1 MSRKNKNYR
10 EESEKKRKPEMEG
23 DEPFSRDEELC
34 HKDELRATLT
44 KLYDD
49 VEKAVTGQT
58 DRVNDTLD
66 YWDMYNCILGGK
78 QYYNGTSKIFLP
90 LVHNAVNA
98 RKTRFT
104 NQIFPSSQRNVEVI
118 SEDSNIPNGLVSLIE
133 HYIRKAKLR
142 TQIIPALVKNG
153 DIEGQYTVYVDWIE
167 NKRDVVYKRF
177 KPLEIE
183 LAEDELMEDDDE
195 QIEDIVE
202 EEVTHAYP
210 SVEVLSDADFVVFP
224 ATSNSIEEAMEVGG
238 GAVIL
243 RRWSKATIKQKI
255 ADGLIDKE
263 GGDALLAV
271 MGAQQQGGQPKDTAK
286 AMTDAAGIK
295 KDARGSFALVYEVWT
310 KLSYKLPGD
319 HKPKKRI
326 YKIFFGGPNAFLSC
340 KRNPWW
346 SDKLPIISTPV
357 EKVVGSFKGK
367 SKISAGVSDLQ
378 ILANDAVN
386 EGMDSAAYALLPIV
400 MTDPEK
406 NPRVS
411 SMIMSLAAIWETS
424 PNDTQ
429 FAQFPQLWREA
440 FDIIGAAKAEI
451 NQTLSVSP
459 AAITQALGKKKP
471 SQAEI
476 AMEQQVDI
484 LTTSDAVTNIEEG
497 ILTPMLQRMLELD
510 HQHRNDSLLIQQFGE
525 MGVSASM
532 ERVEP
537 IQFHRRWELR
547 WFGVEAAR
555 AAAQVQQQISA
566 VNVLRGI
573 PPELYEGY
581 KLSLVPV
588 IKQLVENVFGH
599 RLAPH
604 IFIDVRAQLAK
615 DARVE
620 NMNLYH
626 GEMVIP
632 NEMDNHQ
639 QHMAM
644 HQQSAQELG
653 DPHRT
658 FEMHVQM
665 HKLMMQKQEQARMQA
680 QQPKGVPG
688 APGGAPQG
696 QQEPGLPGQGAVPR
710 GPNAQNQQPNGAIP
724 QDQMAAAGSPMMPR
738 RMG

>member
-1 MSRKNKNYR
+1 MAKKPNKNYR
-10 EESEKKRKPEMEG
+10 EEPDKSKSKPEMEG

-34 HKDELRATLT
+34 QKEELQETLR
-44 KLYDD
+44 KLYTD
-49 VEKAVTGQT
+49 VEKAVTGQQ
-58 DRVNDTLD
+58 DRTNDILD
-66 YWDMYNCILGGK
+66 YWDMNNCILTGK
-78 QYYNGTSKIFLP
+78 QYYNGTSKIHLP

-104 NQIFPSSQRNVEVI
+104 NQIFPSSQRNIEVI
-118 SEDSNIPNGLVSLIE
+118 SEDANIPNSLVSLIE

-142 TQIIPALVKNG
+142 TQIVPALIKNG
-153 DIEGQYTVYVDWIE
+153 DIEGQYTIYVDWIQ
-167 NKRDVVYKRF
+167 NKRDVVYKKF

-183 LAEDELMEDDDE
+183 LAEDELMEDEDE
-195 QIEDIVE
+195 EIEDIVE
-202 EEVTHAYP
+202 EEVTHQYP
-210 SVEVLSDADFVVFP
+210 SVEVISDADFAVFP
-224 ATSNSIEEAMEVGG
+224 ATSASIEQALEVGG

-255 ADGLIDKE
+255 EDGLIDE
-263 GGDALLAV
+263 DAGQALLAV
-271 MGAQQQGGQPKDTAK
+271 MGEQQQGGQPRDTAK

-295 KDARGSFALVYEVWT
+295 KDARGTFALVYEVWA
-310 KLSYKLPGD
+310 KLAYKLPGD
-319 HKPKKRI
+319 EKAKKRI
-326 YKIFFGGPNAFLSC
+326 YKMFFGGPEIFLSC

-367 SKISAGVSDLQ
+367 SKISAGVADLQ

-400 MTDPEK
+400 MTDPER
-406 NPRVS
+406 NPKIG

-424 PNDTQ
+424 PDDTK
-429 FAQFPQLWREA
+429 FAQFPQLWKEA
-440 FDIIGAAKAEI
+440 FEIIAAAKAEI

-471 SQAEI
+471 NQAEI
-476 AMEQQVDI
+476 AQEQQVDI
-484 LTTSDAVTNIEEG
+484 LTTSDAVTNLEEG

-510 HQHRNDSLLIQQFGE
+510 HQHRNTALLVRQYGE
-525 MGVSASM
+525 MGIAASM

-537 IQFHRRWELR
+537 VQFHRRWELK

-555 AAAQVQQQISA
+555 VAAQVQQQISA
-566 VNVLRGI
+566 INVMRGI
-573 PPELYEGY
+573 PPEMYEGY

-588 IKQLVENVFGH
+588 LKQLVENTFGH

-604 IFIDVRAQLAK
+604 IFIDMRKQLSK

-620 NMNLYH
+620 NMGLYQ
-626 GEMVIP
+626 GELIMP

-639 QHMAM
+639 QHMAVHTQAM
-644 HQQSAQELG
+644 QELG
-653 DPHRT
+653 DPHRS
-658 FEMHVQM
+658 FEVHMHMHQM
-665 HKLMMQKQEQARMQA
+665 MLQKQAMMQQAKQ
-680 QQPKGVPG
+680 GTPG
-688 APGGAPQG
+688 APGGAG
-696 QQEPGLPGQGAVPR
+696 QPGLPGQGAKAQ
-710 GPNAQNQQPNGAIP
+710 GPNGQVQSPNGSIS
-724 QDQMAAAGSPMMPR
+724 QDQMAAAGSPMPPR

>member
-1 MSRKNKNYR
+1 MSTKKPKNFR
-10 EESEKKRKPEMEG
+10 EEADKSKASPEMEG
-23 DEPFSRDEELC
+23 DEPFSRDAELC
-34 HKDELRATLT
+34 HKSELQETLR
-44 KLYDD
+44 KLYSD
-49 VEKAVTGQT
+49 VEKAVTGQQERT
-58 DRVNDTLD
+58 NNTLD
-66 YWDMYNCILGGK
+66 YWDMYNCILSGK
-78 QYYNGTSKIFLP
+78 QFYNGTSKIFLP

-98 RKTRFT
+98 RKTRFA
-104 NQIFPSSQRNVEVI
+104 NQIFPSSQRNIEVI
-118 SEDSNIPNGLVSLIE
+118 SEDSDIPNSLVSLIE

-142 TQIIPALVKNG
+142 TQCIPALIKNG
-153 DIEGQYTVYVDWIE
+153 DVEGQYTIYVDWIE
-167 NKRDVVYKRF
+167 NKRDVVYKKF

-183 LAEDELMEDDDE
+183 LAEGELQEDEDE
-195 QIEDIVE
+195 QVEDIVE
-202 EEVTHAYP
+202 EEVTHQYP
-210 SVEVLSDADFVVFP
+210 SVEVISDADFAVFP
-224 ATSNSIEEAMEVGG
+224 ATSNSIEEALEKGG

-243 RRWSKATIKQKI
+243 RRWSKATINQKI
-255 ADGLIDKE
+255 ADELIDE
-263 GGDALLAV
+263 DAGKSLLAV
-271 MGAQQQGGQPKDTAK
+271 MGERQQGGQPRDTAK

-295 KDARGSFALVYEVWT
+295 KDARGTFALVYEVWA

-319 HKPKKRI
+319 KKAKKRI
-326 YKIFFGGPNAFLSC
+326 YKMFFGGPEIFLSC
-340 KRNPWW
+340 RRNPWW

-367 SKISAGVSDLQ
+367 SKISAGVADLQ

-406 NPRVS
+406 NPKIG

-429 FAQFPQLWREA
+429 FAQFPALWKES
-440 FDIIGAAKAEI
+440 FEIIASAKSEI
-451 NQTLSVSP
+451 NQTLSISP
-459 AAITQALGKKKP
+459 AALTQALGKKKP
-471 SQAEI
+471 NQAEI
-476 AMEQQVDI
+476 AQEQQVDI
-484 LTTSDAVTNIEEG
+484 LTTSDAVTNLEEG

-510 HQHRNDSLLIQQFGE
+510 HQHRNTALLVRQYGE
-525 MGVSASM
+525 MGISASM

-537 IQFHRRWELR
+537 VQFHRRWELR

-555 AAAQVQQQISA
+555 VASQVQQQISA

-573 PPELYEGY
+573 PPEMYDGY

-588 IKQLVENVFGH
+588 IKQLVENTFGH

-604 IFIDVRAQLAK
+604 VFIDLRKQLAK

-620 NMNLYH
+620 NMGLYQ
-626 GEMVIP
+626 GEMITP

-644 HQQSAQELG
+644 HKQSAQELG

-658 FEMHVQM
+658 FEVHMQM
-665 HKLMMQKQEQARMQA
+665 HQIMLQKQAQA
-680 QQPKGVPG
+680 QQAKQQGNPG
-688 APGGAPQG
+688 APGGAG
-696 QQEPGLPGQGAVPR
+696 QPGLPGQGAQAQ
-710 GPNAQNQQPNGAIP
+710 GPNQQAQQPNGAIQ
-724 QDQMAAAGSPMMPR
+724 QDQMASAGAPMPPR

>member
-1 MSRKNKNYR
+1 MATKKPSKNFR
-10 EESEKKRKPEMEG
+10 EEADKGKAKPEMEG
-23 DEPFSRDEELC
+23 EEPFSRDEELC
-34 HKDELRATLT
+34 HKTELRETLT
-44 KLYDD
+44 KLYND
-49 VEKAVTGQT
+49 VEKAVTGQQ
-58 DRVNDTLD
+58 DRTNDTLD
-66 YWDMYNCILGGK
+66 YWDMYNCILSGK

-98 RKTRFT
+98 RKTRFA

-118 SEDSNIPNGLVSLIE
+118 SEDADIPNSLVSLIE
-133 HYIRKAKLR
+133 HYIRKARLR
-142 TQIIPALVKNG
+142 TQVIPALIKNG
-153 DIEGQYTVYVDWIE
+153 DVEGQYTIYIDWIT
-167 NKRDVVYKRF
+167 NKRDVVYKKM

-183 LAEDELMEDDDE
+183 LAEDELMEDEDE
-195 QIEDIVE
+195 QVEDIVE
-202 EEVTHAYP
+202 EEVIHQHP
-210 SVEVLSDADFVVFP
+210 SVEVISDADFAVFP
-224 ATSNSIEEAMEVGG
+224 ATSNSIEQALEAGG

-255 ADGLIDKE
+255 ADGLIDEE
-263 GGDALLAV
+263 GGKALLAV
-271 MGAQQQGGQPKDTAK
+271 MGAQQQGGQPRDTAK

-295 KDARGSFALVYEVWT
+295 KDARGTFALVYEVWA

-319 HKPKKRI
+319 KKSKKRI
-326 YKIFFGGPNAFLSC
+326 YKMFFGGPEIFLSC
-340 KRNPWW
+340 RRNPWW

-367 SKISAGVSDLQ
+367 SKISAGVADLQ
-378 ILANDAVN
+378 VLANDAVN

-406 NPRVS
+406 NPKIG
-411 SMIMSLAAIWETS
+411 SMIMSLAAIWETN

-429 FAQFPQLWREA
+429 FAQFPQLWKEA
-440 FDIIGAAKAEI
+440 FEIIAAAKAEI
-451 NQTLSVSP
+451 NQTLSISP

-471 SQAEI
+471 NQAEI
-476 AMEQQVDI
+476 AVEQQVDI
-484 LTTSDAVTNIEEG
+484 LTTSDAVTNLEEG

-510 HQHRNDSLLIQQFGE
+510 HQHRDTALLVRQFGE
-525 MGVSASM
+525 MGISASM

-537 IQFHRRWELR
+537 VQFHRRWELR

-555 AAAQVQQQISA
+555 TAAQVQQQISA

-573 PPELYEGY
+573 PPQMYEGY

-588 IKQLVENVFGH
+588 IKQLVENTFGH

-604 IFIDVRAQLAK
+604 VFIDMRKQLSK
-615 DARVE
+615 DARIE
-620 NMNLYH
+620 NMSLYQ
-626 GEMVIP
+626 GEMIMP

-658 FEMHVQM
+658 FEVHTQM
-665 HKLMMQKQEQARMQA
+665 HKIMMQKQMQA
-680 QQPKGVPG
+680 QQQQGTPG
-688 APGGAPQG
+688 APGGAG
-696 QQEPGLPGQGAVPR
+696 QLGLPGQGAKPQ
-710 GPNAQNQQPNGAIP
+710 GPNGQAQQPNGAIP
-724 QDQMAAAGSPMMPR
+724 QDQMASAGSPMPPR

>member
-1 MSRKNKNYR
+1 MSTKKPKNFR
-10 EESEKKRKPEMEG
+10 EEADKSKASPEMEG
-23 DEPFSRDEELC
+23 DEPFSRDAELC
-34 HKDELRATLT
+34 HKSELQETLR
-44 KLYDD
+44 KLYAD
-49 VEKAVTGQT
+49 VEKAVTGQQERT
-58 DRVNDTLD
+58 NNTLD
-66 YWDMYNCILGGK
+66 YWDMYNCILSGK
-78 QYYNGTSKIFLP
+78 QFYNGTSKIFLP

-98 RKTRFT
+98 RKTRFA
-104 NQIFPSSQRNVEVI
+104 NQIFPSSQRNIEVI
-118 SEDSNIPNGLVSLIE
+118 SEDSDIPNSLVSLIE

-142 TQIIPALVKNG
+142 TQCIPALIKNG
-153 DIEGQYTVYVDWIE
+153 DVEGQYTIYVDWIE
-167 NKRDVVYKRF
+167 NKRDVVYKKF

-183 LAEDELMEDDDE
+183 LAEGELQEDEDE
-195 QIEDIVE
+195 QVEDIVE
-202 EEVTHAYP
+202 EEVTHQYP
-210 SVEVLSDADFVVFP
+210 SVEVISDADFAVFP
-224 ATSNSIEEAMEVGG
+224 ATSNSIEEALEKGG

-243 RRWSKATIKQKI
+243 RRWSKATINQKI
-255 ADGLIDKE
+255 ADELIDE
-263 GGDALLAV
+263 DAGKSLLAV
-271 MGAQQQGGQPKDTAK
+271 MGEQQQGGQPRDTAK

-295 KDARGSFALVYEVWT
+295 KDARGTFALVYEVWA

-319 HKPKKRI
+319 KKAKKRI
-326 YKIFFGGPNAFLSC
+326 YKMFFGGPEIFLSC
-340 KRNPWW
+340 RRNPWW

-367 SKISAGVSDLQ
+367 SKISAGVADLQ

-406 NPRVS
+406 NPKIG

-429 FAQFPQLWREA
+429 FAQFPALWKES
-440 FDIIGAAKAEI
+440 FEIIASAKSEI
-451 NQTLSVSP
+451 NQTLSISP
-459 AAITQALGKKKP
+459 AALTQALGKKKP
-471 SQAEI
+471 NQAEI
-476 AMEQQVDI
+476 AQEQQVDI
-484 LTTSDAVTNIEEG
+484 LTTSDAVTNLEEG

-510 HQHRNDSLLIQQFGE
+510 HQHRDTALLVRQYGE
-525 MGVSASM
+525 MGISASM

-537 IQFHRRWELR
+537 VQFHRRWELR

-555 AAAQVQQQISA
+555 VASQVQQQISA

-573 PPELYEGY
+573 PPEMYDGY

-588 IKQLVENVFGH
+588 IKQLVENTFGH

-604 IFIDVRAQLAK
+604 VFIDLRKQLAK

-620 NMNLYH
+620 NMGLYQ
-626 GEMVIP
+626 GEMITP

-658 FEMHVQM
+658 FEVHMQM
-665 HKLMMQKQEQARMQA
+665 HQIMLQKQAQA
-680 QQPKGVPG
+680 QQAKQQGQPG
-688 APGGAPQG
+688 APGGAG
-696 QQEPGLPGQGAVPR
+696 QPGLPGQGAQAR
-710 GPNAQNQQPNGAIP
+710 GPNGQGQQPNGAIQ
-724 QDQMAAAGSPMMPR
+724 QDQMASAGAPMPPR

>member
-1 MSRKNKNYR
+1 MSTKKSKNLR
-10 EESEKKRKPEMEG
+10 EEADKTRAKPEMEG
-23 DEPFSRDEELC
+23 DEPFSRDAELC
-34 HKDELRATLT
+34 QKTELQETLR
-44 KLYDD
+44 KLYAD
-49 VEKAVTGQT
+49 VEKAVTGQQERT
-58 DRVNDTLD
+58 NNTLD
-66 YWDMYNCILGGK
+66 YWDMYNCILSGK
-78 QYYNGTSKIFLP
+78 QFYNGTSKIFLP

-104 NQIFPSSQRNVEVI
+104 NQIFPSSQRNIEVI
-118 SEDSNIPNGLVSLIE
+118 SEDTNIPNSLVSLIE

-142 TQIIPALVKNG
+142 TQCVPALIKNG
-153 DIEGQYTVYVDWIE
+153 DVEGQYTIYVDWIE
-167 NKRDVVYKRF
+167 NKRDVVYKKF

-183 LAEDELMEDDDE
+183 LAEGELQEDEDE
-195 QIEDIVE
+195 QVEDIVE
-202 EEVTHAYP
+202 EEVTHQYP
-210 SVEVLSDADFVVFP
+210 SVEVISDADFAVFP
-224 ATSNSIEEAMEVGG
+224 ATSNSIEEALEKGG

-255 ADGLIDKE
+255 ADGLIDE
-263 GGDALLAV
+263 DAGKALTSV
-271 MGAQQQGGQPKDTAK
+271 MGEQQQGGQPRDTAK

-295 KDARGSFALVYEVWT
+295 KDARGTFALVYEVWA

-319 HKPKKRI
+319 KKAKKRI
-326 YKIFFGGPNAFLSC
+326 YKMFFGGPEIFLSC

-367 SKISAGVSDLQ
+367 SKISAGVADLQ

-406 NPRVS
+406 NPKIG

-429 FAQFPQLWREA
+429 FAQFPALWKES
-440 FDIIGAAKAEI
+440 FEIIASAKSEI
-451 NQTLSVSP
+451 NQTLSISP

-471 SQAEI
+471 NQAEI
-476 AMEQQVDI
+476 AQEQQVDV
-484 LTTSDAVTNIEEG
+484 LTTSDAVTNLEEG

-510 HQHRNDSLLIQQFGE
+510 HQHRDTALLVRQYGE
-525 MGVSASM
+525 MGISASM

-537 IQFHRRWELR
+537 VQFHRRWELR

-555 AAAQVQQQISA
+555 VASQVQQQISA

-573 PPELYEGY
+573 PPEMYDGY
-581 KLSLVPV
+581 KLSLVPI
-588 IKQLVENVFGH
+588 IKQLVENTFGH

-604 IFIDVRAQLAK
+604 VFIDLRKQLAK

-620 NMNLYH
+620 NLSLYQ
-626 GEMVIP
+626 GELVTP

-644 HQQSAQELG
+644 HKQSAQELG

-658 FEMHVQM
+658 FEVHMQM
-665 HKLMMQKQEQARMQA
+665 HQIMLQKQAQA
-680 QQPKGVPG
+680 QQAKQQGNPG
-688 APGGAPQG
+688 APGGAG
-696 QQEPGLPGQGAVPR
+696 QPGLPGQGAQAQ
-710 GPNAQNQQPNGAIP
+710 GPNQQAQQPNGAIP
-724 QDQMAAAGSPMMPR
+724 QDQMAAAGSPMPPR

>member
-1 MSRKNKNYR
+1 MSTKKPKNFR
-10 EESEKKRKPEMEG
+10 EEADKSKASPEMEG
-23 DEPFSRDEELC
+23 DEPFSRDAELC
-34 HKDELRATLT
+34 HKSELQETLR
-44 KLYDD
+44 KLYSD
-49 VEKAVTGQT
+49 VEKAVTGQQERT
-58 DRVNDTLD
+58 NNTLD
-66 YWDMYNCILGGK
+66 YWDMYNCILSGK
-78 QYYNGTSKIFLP
+78 QFYNGTSKIFLP

-98 RKTRFT
+98 RKTRFA
-104 NQIFPSSQRNVEVI
+104 NQIFPSSQRNIEVI
-118 SEDSNIPNGLVSLIE
+118 SEDSDIPNSLVSLIE

-142 TQIIPALVKNG
+142 TQCIPALIKNG
-153 DIEGQYTVYVDWIE
+153 DVEGQYTIYVDWIE
-167 NKRDVVYKRF
+167 NKRDVVYKKF

-183 LAEDELMEDDDE
+183 LAEGELQEDEDE
-195 QIEDIVE
+195 QVEDIVE
-202 EEVTHAYP
+202 EEVTHQYP
-210 SVEVLSDADFVVFP
+210 SVEVISDADFAVFP
-224 ATSNSIEEAMEVGG
+224 ATSNSIEEALEKGG

-243 RRWSKATIKQKI
+243 RRWSKATINQKI
-255 ADGLIDKE
+255 ADELIDE
-263 GGDALLAV
+263 DAGKSLLAV
-271 MGAQQQGGQPKDTAK
+271 MGEQQQGGQPRDTAK

-295 KDARGSFALVYEVWT
+295 KDARGTFALVYEVWA

-319 HKPKKRI
+319 KKAKKRI
-326 YKIFFGGPNAFLSC
+326 YKMFFGGPEIFLSC
-340 KRNPWW
+340 RRNPWW

-367 SKISAGVSDLQ
+367 SKISAGVADLQ

-406 NPRVS
+406 NPKIG
-411 SMIMSLAAIWETS
+411 SMIMSLAAIWETN

-429 FAQFPQLWREA
+429 FAQFPQLWKEA
-440 FDIIGAAKAEI
+440 FEIIAAAKAEI
-451 NQTLSVSP
+451 NQTLSISP

-471 SQAEI
+471 NQAEI
-476 AMEQQVDI
+476 AQEQQVDI
-484 LTTSDAVTNIEEG
+484 LTTSDAVTNLEEG

-510 HQHRNDSLLIQQFGE
+510 HQHRNDALLVRQYGE
-525 MGVSASM
+525 MGISASM

-537 IQFHRRWELR
+537 VQFHRRWELR

-555 AAAQVQQQISA
+555 VASQVQQQISA

-573 PPELYEGY
+573 PPEMYDGY

-588 IKQLVENVFGH
+588 IKQLVENTFGH

-604 IFIDVRAQLAK
+604 VFIDLRKQLAK

-620 NMNLYH
+620 NMGLYQ
-626 GEMVIP
+626 GEMITP

-644 HQQSAQELG
+644 HQQSSQELG

-658 FEMHVQM
+658 FEVHMQM
-665 HKLMMQKQEQARMQA
+665 HQIMLQKQAQA
-680 QQPKGVPG
+680 QQAKQQGQPG
-688 APGGAPQG
+688 APGGAG
-696 QQEPGLPGQGAVPR
+696 QPGLPGQGAQAR
-710 GPNAQNQQPNGAIP
+710 GPNGQGQQPNGAIQ
-724 QDQMAAAGSPMMPR
+724 QDQMASAGAPMPPR

>member
-1 MSRKNKNYR
+1 VAKKTSKNYR
-10 EESEKKRKPEMEG
+10 EEPDKSKTSPEMEG

-34 HKDELRATLT
+34 QKEALQETLR
-44 KLYDD
+44 KLYND
-49 VEKAVTGQT
+49 VEKAVTGQQ
-58 DRVNDTLD
+58 DRTNDILD
-66 YWDMYNCILGGK
+66 YWDMYNCILSGK

-98 RKTRFT
+98 RKVRFT
-104 NQIFPSSQRNVEVI
+104 NQVFPSSQRNIEVI
-118 SEDSNIPNGLVSLIE
+118 SEDANIPNSLVSLIE

-142 TQIIPALVKNG
+142 TQIVPALIKNG
-153 DIEGQYTVYVDWIE
+153 DVEGQYTIYIDWIH
-167 NKRDVVYKRF
+167 NKRDVVYKKF

-183 LAEDELMEDDDE
+183 LAEGELQEDEDE
-195 QIEDIVE
+195 QVEDIVE
-202 EEVTHAYP
+202 EEVIHQYP
-210 SVEVLSDADFVVFP
+210 SVEVISDADFAVFP
-224 ATSNSIEEAMEVGG
+224 ATSASIEQALEVGG

-255 ADGLIDKE
+255 EDGLIDE
-263 GGDALLAV
+263 DAGQSLLAV
-271 MGAQQQGGQPKDTAK
+271 MGEQQQGGQPRDTAK

-295 KDARGSFALVYEVWT
+295 KDARGTFALVYEVWA
-310 KLSYKLPGD
+310 KLAYKQKGD
-319 HKPKKRI
+319 EKAKKRI
-326 YKIFFGGPNAFLSC
+326 YKMFFGGPEIFLSC
-340 KRNPWW
+340 RRNPMW

-367 SKISAGVSDLQ
+367 SKISAGVADLQ

-406 NPRVS
+406 NPKIG
-411 SMIMSLAAIWETS
+411 SMIMSLAAIWETN

-429 FAQFPQLWREA
+429 FAQFPQLWKEA
-440 FDIIGAAKAEI
+440 FEIIAAAKAEI

-471 SQAEI
+471 NQAEI
-476 AMEQQVDI
+476 AQEQQVDI
-484 LTTSDAVTNIEEG
+484 LTTSDAVTNLEEG

-510 HQHRNDSLLIQQFGE
+510 HQHRNTPLLVRQFGE
-525 MGVSASM
+525 MGISASM

-537 IQFHRRWELR
+537 VQFHRRWELR

-573 PPELYEGY
+573 PPQMYEGY
-581 KLSLVPV
+581 KLSLVPI

-604 IFIDVRAQLAK
+604 IFVDVRKQLSK
-615 DARVE
+615 DARLE
-620 NMNLYH
+620 NMGLYQ
-626 GEMVIP
+626 GEMIMP

-658 FEMHVQM
+658 FEAHVQL
-665 HKLMMQKQEQARMQA
+665 HRVMMQKQAQA
-680 QQPKGVPG
+680 QQGTPG
-688 APGGAPQG
+688 APGGAG
-696 QQEPGLPGQGAVPR
+696 QPGLPGQGAKPQ
-710 GPNAQNQQPNGAIP
+710 GPNGQAQQPNGAIP
-724 QDQMAAAGSPMMPR
+724 QDQMASAGSPVPPR

>member
-1 MSRKNKNYR
+1 MSTKKPKNLR
-10 EESEKKRKPEMEG
+10 EEADKSKAKPEMEG
-23 DEPFSRDEELC
+23 DEPFSRDAELC
-34 HKDELRATLT
+34 DKSELQETLR
-44 KLYDD
+44 KLYTD
-49 VEKAVTGQT
+49 VEKAVTGQQ
-58 DRVNDTLD
+58 DRTNSTLD
-66 YWDMYNCILGGK
+66 YWDMYNCILSGK
-78 QYYNGTSKIFLP
+78 QFYNGTSKIFLP
-90 LVHNAVNA
+90 LIHNAVNA
-98 RKTRFT
+98 RKTRFA
-104 NQIFPSSQRNVEVI
+104 NQIFPSSQRNIEVI
-118 SEDSNIPNGLVSLIE
+118 SEDANIPNSLVSLIE

-142 TQIIPALVKNG
+142 TQVIPALIKNG
-153 DIEGQYTVYVDWIE
+153 DVEGQYTIYVDWIE
-167 NKRDVVYKRF
+167 NKRDVVYKKF

-183 LAEDELMEDDDE
+183 LAEDELQEDEDE

-202 EEVTHAYP
+202 EEVTHQYP
-210 SVEVLSDADFVVFP
+210 SVEVISDADFAVFP
-224 ATSNSIEEAMEVGG
+224 ATSNSIEEALEKGG

-255 ADGLIDKE
+255 ADELIDE
-263 GGDALLAV
+263 DAGKSLLAV
-271 MGAQQQGGQPKDTAK
+271 MGEQQQGGQPRDTAK

-295 KDARGSFALVYEVWT
+295 KDARGSFALVYEVWA

-319 HKPKKRI
+319 KKAKKRI
-326 YKIFFGGPNAFLSC
+326 YKMFFGGPEIFLSC

-346 SDKLPIISTPV
+346 SDKLPIISAPV

-367 SKISAGVSDLQ
+367 SKISAGVADLQ

-406 NPRVS
+406 NPKIG

-429 FAQFPQLWREA
+429 FAQFPALWKES
-440 FDIIGAAKAEI
+440 FEIIAAAKAEI
-451 NQTLSVSP
+451 NQTLSISP

-471 SQAEI
+471 NQAEI
-476 AMEQQVDI
+476 AQEQQVDI
-484 LTTSDAVTNIEEG
+484 LTTSDAVTNLEEG

-510 HQHRNDSLLIQQFGE
+510 HQHRNDALLVRQYGE
-525 MGVSASM
+525 MGISASM

-537 IQFHRRWELR
+537 VQFHRRWELR

-555 AAAQVQQQISA
+555 VASQVQQQISA

-573 PPELYEGY
+573 PPEMYDGY
-581 KLSLVPV
+581 KLSLVPI
-588 IKQLVENVFGH
+588 IKQLVENTFGH

-604 IFIDVRAQLAK
+604 VFIDLRKQLAK
-615 DARVE
+615 DARIE
-620 NMNLYH
+620 NMSLYQ
-626 GEMVIP
+626 GELVTP

-658 FEMHVQM
+658 FEVHMQM
-665 HKLMMQKQEQARMQA
+665 HKIMLQKQAQA
-680 QQPKGVPG
+680 QQAKQQGNPG
-688 APGGAPQG
+688 APGGAG
-696 QQEPGLPGQGAVPR
+696 QPGLPGQGAQAQ
-710 GPNAQNQQPNGAIP
+710 GPNQQAQQPNGAIP
-724 QDQMAAAGSPMMPR
+724 QDQMAAAGSPMPPR

>member
-1 MSRKNKNYR
+1 MSTKKPKNFR
-10 EESEKKRKPEMEG
+10 EEADKSKASPEMEG
-23 DEPFSRDEELC
+23 DEPFSRDAELC
-34 HKDELRATLT
+34 HKSELQETLR
-44 KLYDD
+44 KLYSD
-49 VEKAVTGQT
+49 VEKAVTGQQERT
-58 DRVNDTLD
+58 NNTLD
-66 YWDMYNCILGGK
+66 YWDMYNCILSGK
-78 QYYNGTSKIFLP
+78 QFYNGTSKIFLP

-98 RKTRFT
+98 RKTRFA
-104 NQIFPSSQRNVEVI
+104 NQIFPSSQRNIEVI
-118 SEDSNIPNGLVSLIE
+118 SEDSDIPNSLVSLIE

-142 TQIIPALVKNG
+142 TQCIPALIKNG
-153 DIEGQYTVYVDWIE
+153 DVEGQYTIYVDWIE
-167 NKRDVVYKRF
+167 NKRDVVYKKF

-183 LAEDELMEDDDE
+183 LAEGELQEDEDE
-195 QIEDIVE
+195 QVEDIVE
-202 EEVTHAYP
+202 EEVTHQYP
-210 SVEVLSDADFVVFP
+210 SVEVISDADFAVFP
-224 ATSNSIEEAMEVGG
+224 ATSNSIEEALEKGG

-243 RRWSKATIKQKI
+243 RRWSKATINQKI
-255 ADGLIDKE
+255 ADELIDE
-263 GGDALLAV
+263 DAGKSLLAV
-271 MGAQQQGGQPKDTAK
+271 MGEQQQGGQPRDTAK

-295 KDARGSFALVYEVWT
+295 KDARGTFALVYEVWA

-319 HKPKKRI
+319 KKAKKRI
-326 YKIFFGGPNAFLSC
+326 YKMFFGGPEIFLSC
-340 KRNPWW
+340 RRNPWW

-367 SKISAGVSDLQ
+367 SKISAGVADLQ

-406 NPRVS
+406 NPKIG

-429 FAQFPQLWREA
+429 FAQFPALWKES
-440 FDIIGAAKAEI
+440 FEIIASAKSEI
-451 NQTLSVSP
+451 NQTLSISP

-471 SQAEI
+471 NQAEI
-476 AMEQQVDI
+476 AQEQQVDI
-484 LTTSDAVTNIEEG
+484 LTTSDAVTNLEEG

-510 HQHRNDSLLIQQFGE
+510 HQHRDTALLVRQYGE
-525 MGVSASM
+525 MGISASM

-537 IQFHRRWELR
+537 VQFHRRWELR

-555 AAAQVQQQISA
+555 VASQVQQQISA

-573 PPELYEGY
+573 PPEMYDGY

-588 IKQLVENVFGH
+588 IKQLVENTFGH

-604 IFIDVRAQLAK
+604 VFIDLRKQLAK

-620 NMNLYH
+620 NMGLYQ
-626 GEMVIP
+626 GEMITP

-658 FEMHVQM
+658 FEVHMQM
-665 HKLMMQKQEQARMQA
+665 HQIMLQKQAQA
-680 QQPKGVPG
+680 QQAKQQGQPG
-688 APGGAPQG
+688 APGGAG
-696 QQEPGLPGQGAVPR
+696 QPGLPGQGAQAR
-710 GPNAQNQQPNGAIP
+710 GPNGQGQQPNGAIQ
-724 QDQMAAAGSPMMPR
+724 QDQMASAGAPMPPR

>member
-1 MSRKNKNYR
+1 MATKQPKNLR
-10 EESEKKRKPEMEG
+10 EEADKSKAKPEMEG
-23 DEPFSRDEELC
+23 EEPFSRDAELC
-34 HKDELRATLT
+34 DKSELQETLR
-44 KLYDD
+44 KLYTD
-49 VEKAVTGQT
+49 VEKAITGQQ
-58 DRVNDTLD
+58 DRTNSTLD
-66 YWDMYNCILGGK
+66 YWDMYNCIISGK

-98 RKTRFT
+98 RKTRFA
-104 NQIFPSSQRNVEVI
+104 NQIFPSSQRNIEVI
-118 SEDSNIPNGLVSLIE
+118 SEDANIPNSLVSLIE

-142 TQIIPALVKNG
+142 TQVVPALIKNG
-153 DIEGQYTVYVDWIE
+153 DVEGQYTIYVDWIE
-167 NKRDVVYKRF
+167 NKRDVVYKKF

-183 LAEDELMEDDDE
+183 LAEGELQEDEDE
-195 QIEDIVE
+195 QVEDIVE
-202 EEVTHAYP
+202 EEVTHQYP
-210 SVEVLSDADFVVFP
+210 SVEVISDADFAVFP
-224 ATSNSIEEAMEVGG
+224 ATSNSIEEALEKGG

-255 ADGLIDKE
+255 ADELIDE
-263 GGDALLAV
+263 DAGKSLLAV
-271 MGAQQQGGQPKDTAK
+271 MGEQQQGGQPRDTAK

-295 KDARGSFALVYEVWT
+295 KDARGTFALVYEVWA

-319 HKPKKRI
+319 KKAKKRI
-326 YKIFFGGPNAFLSC
+326 YKMFFGGPEIFLSC
-340 KRNPWW
+340 RRNPWW
-346 SDKLPIISTPV
+346 SDKLPIISAPV

-367 SKISAGVSDLQ
+367 SKISAGVADLQ

-406 NPRVS
+406 NPKIG
-411 SMIMSLAAIWETS
+411 SMIMSLAAIWETN

-429 FAQFPQLWREA
+429 FAQFPQLWKES
-440 FDIIGAAKAEI
+440 FEIIAAAKAEI
-451 NQTLSVSP
+451 NQTLSISP

-471 SQAEI
+471 NQAEI
-476 AMEQQVDI
+476 AQEQQVDI
-484 LTTSDAVTNIEEG
+484 LTTSDAVTNLEEG

-510 HQHRNDSLLIQQFGE
+510 HQHRNDALLVRQYGE
-525 MGVSASM
+525 MGISASM

-537 IQFHRRWELR
+537 VQFHRRWELR

-555 AAAQVQQQISA
+555 VASQVQQQISA

-573 PPELYEGY
+573 PPEMYDGY
-581 KLSLVPV
+581 KLSLVPI
-588 IKQLVENVFGH
+588 IKQLVENTFGH

-604 IFIDVRAQLAK
+604 VFIDLRKQLAK
-615 DARVE
+615 DARIE
-620 NMNLYH
+620 NMSLYQ
-626 GEMVIP
+626 GEFVTP

-658 FEMHVQM
+658 FEVHMQM
-665 HKLMMQKQEQARMQA
+665 HKIMLQKQAQEQQA
-680 QQPKGVPG
+680 KQQGMPG
-688 APGGAPQG
+688 APGGAG
-696 QQEPGLPGQGAVPR
+696 QPGLPGQGAQAQ
-710 GPNAQNQQPNGAIP
+710 GPNQQAQQPNGAIP
-724 QDQMAAAGSPMMPR
+724 PDQMAAAGAPMPPR